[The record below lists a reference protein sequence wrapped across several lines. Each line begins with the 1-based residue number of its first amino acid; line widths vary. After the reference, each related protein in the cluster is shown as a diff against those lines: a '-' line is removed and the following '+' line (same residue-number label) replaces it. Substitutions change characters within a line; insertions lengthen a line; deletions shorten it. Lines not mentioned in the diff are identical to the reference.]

1 MHVEAARHEVP
12 TSVVDAPDRSA
23 ARWAAQTLQIM
34 DDLNSVDRAALRLI
48 YSFGMSQSQV
58 AWELGL
64 PETEIRRSVARGMRE
79 VAARLTSHVAWP
91 V

>member
-1 MHVEAARHEVP
+1 MHVEAARHEVR

-23 ARWAAQTLQIM
+23 ARWAAETLQIM

-64 PETEIRRSVARGMRE
+64 TETEIRRSVARGMRE
-79 VAARLTSHVAWP
+79 VATRLTSHVASP